1 MTRRSRL
8 LGLFE
13 RARMAEVEEIID
25 AVGVHPERPRVGAHR
40 RRGPPHRSLYRRLL
54 LRRRRLRRSHGVVPD
69 RLRCRRCRRRRRRRI
84 RVLRW
89 LHRHRSILVRG
100 GDEKNG
106 GNGFWWTREI
116 TDRHNW
122 NGKRGTLWV
131 GTTIRGRPLLF
142 MELEVLGGSFVESN
156 REAEASYM
164 VEFAR

>member
-69 RLRCRRCRRRRRRRI
+69 RLRCRRRRRI
-84 RVLRW
+84 LVLRW

-106 GNGFWWTREI
+106 GNWFWWTREI

-122 NGKRGTLWV
+122 IGKRGTLWV

-142 MELEVLGGSFVESN
+142 MELEVLGCSFVESN
-156 REAEASYM
+156 REESYM
-164 VEFAR
+164 VEFARKSYAFFQ